1 MSKSHSKSVH
11 EVAPGIFQILGH
23 KRAAHTYVIKGRR
36 RTVMIDSG
44 LPSTFEIT
52 ESCLHEIGL
61 RTSDIDL
68 VLLTHEH
75 IDHAGGAALMPAK
88 CLVAAHRLAANK
100 LALKDEFA
108 LMNHAFAINTDHFE
122 VDICLEQGSTID
134 LGSHELEV
142 IYTPG
147 HCSGAICVYEHRHKV
162 MFTADTIMANGIVG
176 GVLGSGNISDYL
188 NSLRRLRSWRTE
200 LLLPGHGQNS
210 TEAEHSIDIGI
221 ERLENLLQESREV
234 FNALKNSGHAFD
246 SVMRSLRELNA
257 K

>member
-1 MSKSHSKSVH
+1 MSKSIN

-23 KRAAHTYVIKGRR
+23 KRAAHAYVIKGRR
-36 RTVMIDSG
+36 RHVMIDSG
-44 LPSTFEIT
+44 LPNTFAIT
-52 ESCLHEIGL
+52 ESCLAEIGL
-61 RTSDIDL
+61 TTSDIDM

-75 IDHAGGAALMPAK
+75 IDHAGGAALMPKK

-108 LMNHAFAINTDHFE
+108 LMNHAFALNTDHYE
-122 VDICLEQGSTID
+122 VDICLEPGSTID
-134 LGSHELEV
+134 LGSHELEI

-147 HCSGAICVYEHRHKV
+147 HCSGAICVYEHRNKV

-176 GVLGSGNISDYL
+176 GVLGSGNISDYI
-188 NSLRRLRSWRTE
+188 NSLRRLRAWRVD

-210 TEAEHSIDIGI
+210 TQAAECIDIGI

-234 FNALKNSGHAFD
+234 FNTLKNSKHAFD
-246 SVMRSLRELNA
+246 SVMRSLRELNV

>member
-1 MSKSHSKSVH
+1 MSKTHVR
-11 EVAPGIFQILGH
+11 EVANGIYQILGQ
-23 KRAAHTYVIKGRR
+23 KRSAHAYVVKGRR

-44 LPSTFEIT
+44 LPNTFDIT
-52 ESCLHEIGL
+52 EACFAEIGL
-61 RTSDIDL
+61 TKADIDL

-75 IDHAGGAALMPAK
+75 IDHAGGAALMPEA

-108 LMNHAFAINTDHFE
+108 LMNQAFDLNTEHFE
-122 VDICLEQGSTID
+122 VDICVEQGSVID
-134 LGSHELEV
+134 LGSHQLEV
-142 IYTPG
+142 IHTPG
-147 HCSGAICVYEHRHKV
+147 HCSGAICIYEHGTQT

-176 GVLGSGNISDYL
+176 GVLGSGNISDYI
-188 NSLRRLRSWRTE
+188 NSLRRLRAWRTE

-210 TEAEHSIDIGI
+210 TEAFQSINIGI
-221 ERLENLLQESREV
+221 ERLETLLHESRDV
-234 FNALKNSGHAFD
+234 FNSLKKSVHGFD

>member
-1 MSKSHSKSVH
+1 MSKSIN

-23 KRAAHTYVIKGRR
+23 KRAAHAYVVKGRR
-36 RTVMIDSG
+36 RNVMIDSG
-44 LPSTFEIT
+44 LPNTFAIT
-52 ESCLHEIGL
+52 ESCLAEIGL
-61 RTSDIDL
+61 ATSDIDM
-68 VLLTHEH
+68 VVLTHEH
-75 IDHAGGAALMPAK
+75 IDHAGGAALMPKK

-108 LMNHAFAINTDHFE
+108 LMNHAFALNTDHYE

-134 LGSHELEV
+134 LGSHELEI

-147 HCSGAICVYEHRHKV
+147 HCSGAICIYEHRNKA

-176 GVLGSGNISDYL
+176 GVLGSGNISDYV
-188 NSLRRLRSWRTE
+188 NSLRRLRAWGID

-210 TEAEHSIDIGI
+210 TQAAQCIDIGI
-221 ERLENLLQESREV
+221 DRLEHLLQESREV
-234 FNALKNSGHAFD
+234 FNTLKNSSHAFD
-246 SVMRSLRELNA
+246 SVMRSLRELNV